1 MRYFLIDTNDGNV
14 LGNVIIKAATIEEAL
29 QIAGNQLPQSDD
41 MGL

>member
-14 LGNVIIKAATIEEAL
+14 LGNVIVRANTIEEAL
-29 QIAGNQLPQSDD
+29 QLAGNQLPQSED